1 MVGSDGQRDGHAS
14 AESDKIRI
22 VIAEDHAFVLEGT
35 TRLLA
40 REPDMEV
47 VGTAANGAEAVAL
60 TKELRPTVLLMD
72 IAMPE
77 FDGIEAT
84 RRLREECP
92 EIPVL
97 ILSAYDDDQYVS
109 AVVEA
114 GAAGYLLKDVRGDQL
129 VDAIRSVVHGRSVLH
144 PVIAGKIMQ
153 RIADGEQQTDAVP
166 DVLSARERTVL
177 TLAAQG
183 LSNDAIALKLK
194 LSPRTVQS
202 HLSKIFSKMR
212 VGSRSQAVVEALRR
226 GWIDLDE
233 IGP

>member
-1 MVGSDGQRDGHAS
+1 MDSDGQRGGEAS
-14 AESDKIRI
+14 AEAEKIRI
-22 VIAEDHAFVLEGT
+22 VIAEDHAFVQEAT

-47 VGTAANGAEAVAL
+47 VGTASDGAEAVAL
-60 TKELRPTVLLMD
+60 TKELRPSVLLMD

-77 FDGIEAT
+77 CDGIEAT
-84 RRLREECP
+84 RRVREACP
-92 EIPVL
+92 EIAVL
-97 ILSAYDDDQYVS
+97 ILSAYDDDQYVA

-129 VDAIRSVVHGRSVLH
+129 VDAIRSVVRGKSVLH

-153 RIADGEQQTDAVP
+153 RIADGERRTDVRQE
-166 DVLSARERTVL
+166 VLSARELTVL
-177 TLAAQG
+177 TLAARG
-183 LSNDAIALKLK
+183 LSNDAIALELK
-194 LSPRTVQS
+194 LSPRTVQP

-212 VGSRSQAVVEALRR
+212 VGSRTQAVVEALRR
-226 GWIDLDE
+226 DWIDLDA

>member
-1 MVGSDGQRDGHAS
+1 MGDSGGRRGQQAS
-14 AESDKIRI
+14 AEADKIRI
-22 VIAEDHAFVLEGT
+22 VIAEDHAFVREGT

-47 VGTAANGAEAVAL
+47 VGTASDGAEAVAL
-60 TKELRPTVLLMD
+60 AIELRPSVLLMD

-77 FDGIEAT
+77 IDGIEAT
-84 RRLREECP
+84 RRVRAACP

-129 VDAIRSVVHGRSVLH
+129 VDAIRSVVRGESVLH

-153 RIADGEQQTDAVP
+153 RIVDGERQHDVRA
-166 DVLSARERTVL
+166 DVLSARELTVL
-177 TLAAQG
+177 KLAAQG
-183 LSNDAIALKLK
+183 LTNDAIALKLK
-194 LSPRTVQS
+194 FSPRTVQS
-202 HLSKIFSKMR
+202 HLSRIFSKMQ
-212 VGSRSQAVVEALRR
+212 VGSRTQAVVEALRR